1 MKKIKENLRSLL
13 NEELTN
19 NKVDLVRNQLI
30 SLNGKNIEGRFLSKQ
45 DAEELQREIESNY
58 STSALDLFQ
67 KDDIRKNIFNFDN
80 PLAEK
85 EVNGVILKI
94 VQGLIRNKRKTYLLY
109 ANNDIIGEFYSVD
122 DIKQIIKYIESKLIK
137 NLSDNGNS

>member
-1 MKKIKENLRSLL
+1 MKKIKEDLRSLL

-30 SLNGKNIEGRFLSKQ
+30 NLNGKNIEGRFLSKQ

-58 STSALDLFQ
+58 STSAYDLFQ
-67 KDDIRKNIFNFDN
+67 KDDIRKNIFNFDH
-80 PLAEK
+80 PVAEK
-85 EVNGVILKI
+85 EVNGVTLKI

-122 DIKQIIKYIESKLIK
+122 DIKRIIKFIESKLIK
-137 NLSDNGNS
+137 NLPNNGNS